1 MTSNKKYFWLK
12 LKDDFFKQKEMKKLR
27 KIAGGDTFTIIYL
40 KLMLLSMKT
49 EGILEFYGI
58 EDTFAEELALEI
70 DEDADNV
77 GVTLNFL
84 KKCNLLE
91 VSDDKEIFLNKV
103 PEMIGKESE
112 SAERVRRLREKLKTK
127 ALQCNVD
134 VTKCNIE
141 IEIEKEIE
149 KDKKN
154 NKKGKLIEQLNE
166 LNISENLKQKFIEFI
181 AYRKEIKKPLKT
193 IRPITSEINK
203 IGKDYQSE
211 EHLIESIDWSMSK
224 EYLGIFPVKNYN
236 KYNKENKTDID
247 TKKIFRKIEKIET
260 LLNTNNI
267 IYEKDKLFLEET
279 LTDDRYSKYRYILD
293 KIDKAEIV

>member
-49 EGILEFYGI
+49 EGILEFSGI

-103 PEMIGKESE
+103 PEIIGKESE

-141 IEIEKEIE
+141 IEKEKEIE

-211 EHLIESIDWSMSK
+211 EHLIESIDFSMDK
-224 EYLGIFPVKNYN
+224 EYQGIFPTKNYKTN
-236 KYNKENKTDID
+236 KDTKPSID
-247 TKKIFRKIEKIET
+247 TKIVNRIGKIEM
-260 LLNTNNI
+260 LLDTNNI

>member
-1 MTSNKKYFWLK
+1 MASNKKYFWLK

-49 EGILEFYGI
+49 EGILEFSGI

-70 DEDADNV
+70 DEDSDNV

-112 SAERVRRLREKLKTK
+112 SAERVRRLRERIKTK
-127 ALQCNVD
+127 TLHCNAD
-134 VTKCNIE
+134 VTKCNTE
-141 IEIEKEIE
+141 IEIEKDIEI
-149 KDKKN
+149 DKKN
-154 NKKGKLIEQLNE
+154 NKKDKLIEQLNE
-166 LNISENLKQKFIEFI
+166 LNISDSLKQKFIEFI
-181 AYRKEIKKPLKT
+181 NYRKEIKKSLKT